1 MCEVMV
7 RVEGSGLDEWPE
19 PDLRGALSDL
29 EVARAVTGF
38 FGMGA
43 NSTAL
48 RLEVQLRPGRAASHD
63 LRDRLETSL
72 ERYAPGLPRH
82 LRLFAHGDFPYPIT
96 YERKHP
102 YLTR

>member
-1 MCEVMV
+1 V
-7 RVEGSGLDEWPE
+7 GLDIGERQIAAE
-19 PDLRGALSDL
+19 LVKEALFADL

-38 FGMGA
+38 FGVGA

-48 RLEVQLRPGRAASHD
+48 KLEVQLRPGRAASAD
-63 LRDRLETSL
+63 LRNRLETSL
-72 ERYAPGLPRH
+72 ERYTPGLPRH
-82 LRLFAHGDFPYPIT
+82 LRLFAYGDFPFPIT